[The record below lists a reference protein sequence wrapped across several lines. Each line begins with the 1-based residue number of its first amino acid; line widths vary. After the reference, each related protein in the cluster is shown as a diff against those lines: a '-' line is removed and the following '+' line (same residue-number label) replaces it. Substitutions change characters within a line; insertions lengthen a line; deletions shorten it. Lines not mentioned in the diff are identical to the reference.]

1 MFAEIYF
8 TQRQFYKTGKCFI
21 LIHACVMESLCST
34 VGPQDLAIIKLASPA
49 IAIWKQ
55 GSKTS
60 ALVSQRNCVSM
71 HGMH

>member
-1 MFAEIYF
+1 
-8 TQRQFYKTGKCFI
+8 
-21 LIHACVMESLCST
+21 MESLCST